1 MKSFTFSLAIVLAIY
16 FYSGA
21 AVENRG
27 TDCVDQWSNCPE
39 LKDYCFDEV
48 NNPDI
53 RPGCPLTCGDCV
65 PEATTIVKPVMST
78 DCKDIISNCA
88 ENKADGNCGS
98 PKIAPK
104 CQMTCGYCIPE
115 PTTPIPTVNTGSMTV
130 RRCNKCGESP
140 ENTYCKYEA
149 GVLGPKCP
157 NAWTEPVPESDKKI
171 LVDKHNELRSLVA
184 KGKALKGMKAKNMRK
199 LEWDD
204 ALAEGAQLWA
214 NQCDYGHDT
223 DRDTCDGFVGQNGAW
238 NAGGEELNSFQ
249 MAGVTERWY
258 KEIENFTAAPK
269 ELQKSV
275 IQKFKSGSSEG
286 GIKKTG
292 HFTQVIWA
300 ETTKIGCAAIAYDSS
315 DPRSYITRELIHY
328 CNYYPTGNMGDRPI
342 FLTKGKCPKGTK
354 RGKKDRLCALK
365 KKM

>member
-16 FYSGA
+16 CYSGA
-21 AVENRG
+21 AVENRDN
-27 TDCVDQWSNCPE
+27 TCKEPSYCPDFKE
-39 LKDYCFDEV
+39 YCFDTL
-48 NNPDI
+48 NAHI
-53 RPGCPLTCGDCV
+53 RKNCPKTCGDCTV
-65 PEATTIVKPVMST
+65 AI
-78 DCKDIISNCA
+78 
-88 ENKADGNCGS
+88 
-98 PKIAPK
+98 
-104 CQMTCGYCIPE
+104 
-115 PTTPIPTVNTGSMTV
+115 VNTGSMTV
-130 RRCNKCGESP
+130 RSCNKCGESP

-149 GVLGPKCP
+149 GVLGPKCQ
-157 NAWTEPVPESDKKI
+157 NAWTVSVPESEKKI
-171 LVDKHNELRSLVA
+171 LVDKHNKLRSRVA

-223 DRDTCDGFVGQNGAW
+223 DRDTCDGYVGQNGAW

-249 MAGVTERWY
+249 MADVTQRWY

-269 ELQKSV
+269 ELQKSI
-275 IQKFKSGSSEG
+275 IQKFVSGNSG

-328 CNYYPTGNMGDRPI
+328 CNYYPTGNMRDHPI

-354 RGKKDRLCALK
+354 RGKKDRLCA
-365 KKM
+365 